1 MTDLIKIARYRN
13 TPYVF
18 NFKHNGGTKVST
30 YEWAGSKK
38 SKFDIKEIPI
48 EAVSWL
54 QMNSSCFKSGELV
67 IIDDNEEAQH
77 IVTNMGEDKESYVN
91 NSHSKEDIIN
101 LLNGHAATMKSAL
114 EKINEASEKRFVIDI
129 AKEMSEE
136 LSGGK
141 LKFLAE
147 WMDIP
152 QDVLFG
158 E

>member
-1 MTDLIKIARYRN
+1 
-13 TPYVF
+13 
-18 NFKHNGGTKVST
+18 
-30 YEWAGSKK
+30 
-38 SKFDIKEIPI
+38 
-48 EAVSWL
+48 
-54 QMNSSCFKSGELV
+54 MNSSCFKSGELV